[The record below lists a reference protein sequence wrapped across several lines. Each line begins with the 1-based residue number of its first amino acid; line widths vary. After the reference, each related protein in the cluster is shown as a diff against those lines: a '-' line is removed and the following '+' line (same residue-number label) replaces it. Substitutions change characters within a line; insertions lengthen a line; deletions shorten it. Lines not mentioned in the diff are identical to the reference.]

1 MFVRQAIIHGSQA
14 TMWLIPCLHSPKVSK
29 GSLQRILRFSKI
41 MQKSSNRHWHLDVCG
56 LAYSSHCTISVPP
69 AKGKCNDAG
78 LIELEGQHGT
88 CHPHHPNFGKGWPDN
103 NGKAKHSKKHKP
115 LTNPSAGHWKPIDS
129 ASFGPFWIAAK
140 YDEVGRSTVSPC
152 ILWLKPCACHVAGVV
167 STEITPPILQ
177 EVCRISVVWFFS
189 SAAPALNRLERI
201 VRSRNDLQ
209 F

>member
-14 TMWLIPCLHSPKVSK
+14 TMWLIPCLHSPKVSFWV
-29 GSLQRILRFSKI
+29 FSANLEI
-41 MQKSSNRHWHLDVCG
+41 HQCRNHRTVHWHLDVCS

-69 AKGKCNDAG
+69 AKGKCTDAG

-103 NGKAKHSKKHKP
+103 NGKAKHSKKREP

-140 YDEVGRSTVSPC
+140 YDEVARSTVSPC
-152 ILWLKPCACHVAGVV
+152 MRMPCGLCSMV

-201 VRSRNDLQ
+201 VRSRND
-209 F
+209 